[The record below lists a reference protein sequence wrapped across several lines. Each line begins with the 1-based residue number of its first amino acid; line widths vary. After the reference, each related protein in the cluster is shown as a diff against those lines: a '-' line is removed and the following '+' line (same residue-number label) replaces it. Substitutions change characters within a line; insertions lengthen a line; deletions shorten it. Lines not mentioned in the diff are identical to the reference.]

1 MHAHCAKI
9 ISPSAQ
15 MKDGSEAGI
24 QPYSYLALL
33 NCGWGM
39 ARGNGC
45 PICNGR
51 GSDLCSGCYREPVM
65 CARIFPTRSAWVE
78 QLRRD
83 LPRLARGD
91 ALLEQQLAVCLVPPV
106 RAWDL
111 VLALGHVARRPF
123 TDEERKA
130 IAAAM
135 SVPTAP
141 EIPRLTEVADLA
153 RAMPDSVRA
162 QAMRDAGRV
171 AERLLGRMR
180 DLVRVQDK
188 RNELPLW
195 ASDWSDLC
203 CDRADLQAV
212 LRALDL
218 SQDEMWSPS
227 ALRHL
232 DAEAGAV
239 DQEGIRVNARQR
251 ARRERE
257 SNPCAWW
264 L

>member
-1 MHAHCAKI
+1 
-9 ISPSAQ
+9 
-15 MKDGSEAGI
+15 
-24 QPYSYLALL
+24 
-33 NCGWGM
+33 M
-39 ARGNGC
+39 AREKPEGGQGTDPQGN
-45 PICNGR
+45 PSPR
-51 GSDLCSGCYREPVM
+51 GAAPWCETWGGVHAV
-65 CARIFPTRSAWVE
+65 CARVQVTRQQWAE

-83 LPRLARGD
+83 LPYLSRGD
-91 ALLEQQLAVCLVPPV
+91 GWLGQQVALCLATAEPT
-106 RAWDL
+106 AWDL

-123 TDEERKA
+123 SDEERKI

-141 EIPRLTEVADLA
+141 EIPRLNEVADLA
-153 RAMPDSVRA
+153 RAMPDNVRA

-171 AERLLGRMR
+171 AERLLGRVR
-180 DLVRVQDK
+180 DLARVQDK
-188 RNELPLW
+188 RHELPSWASAFDVRHRLPQW

-203 CDRADLQAV
+203 CDRADLEAV

-218 SQDEMWSPS
+218 SQDEVWSPA

-239 DQEGIRVNARQR
+239 DQEGLRVGVQQR

-264 L
+264 GL